1 MAIKRYW
8 ATLDNT
14 ITNAYLENLS
24 TRATG
29 SNMGASDILE
39 VFSIYGQSATA
50 SVSNAASSSELSRF
64 LIQFPVTGT
73 DSIGSD
79 RTATTIPASGSVSFF
94 LRMFNAPHAQT
105 TPRNFHLTVKPV
117 SGSWQEGTG
126 MDMHG
131 YSDLVNNN
139 DGSNWTVATG
149 TTTAATATITA
160 LSKTSGQ
167 ANTRTL
173 VVTDAAGTA
182 VTFTID
188 NSLTTSTSTKI
199 AFGNANSNANQFA
212 TNIAAAV
219 NAATLNITATAS
231 DATVTLS
238 ATTAGLAG
246 NDTVALSGTSVDDS
260 VVTIASQWSGGDG
273 AWATTGGDYHTAS
286 NYNAYFDK
294 GTEDI
299 ELDITHLVEE
309 WIDGTPIGNYGIG
322 VMLTASL
329 EASSSTNLTGS
340 TKSYYTK
347 KFFGRTSE
355 YFFKR
360 PYIEARWDSRTRDE
374 RGNIHFSS
382 SLLTAEENLNTI
394 FFYNYFR
401 GQLRNV
407 PDLGTGA
414 VYVNLYSGSSD
425 DTEPSG
431 AKLELHKDGTHVND
445 TSRTAITGGYVSTG
459 IYSAS
464 FCLTSS
470 SAAPQTFYDVWW
482 KTTAEYHTGSFT
494 ATRLK
499 ASNYNP
505 DPTHVTTITNLRP
518 EYNRRERSARFR
530 LFVREKDWCPTIYTK
545 ASNAIP
551 NTTIESAS
559 FRVHRVIDNLEV
571 IPYGTGST
579 LHTLLSYDVSGN
591 YLDLDMNVLDGGYAY
606 GMKFAYYNGA
616 VSQWVEQPETF
627 KFRVEDVED

>member
-8 ATLDNT
+8 ATADNT
-14 ITNAYLENLS
+14 ITNAYLENLRI
-24 TRATG
+24 RATG

-64 LIQFPVTGT
+64 LIKFPVTGS
-73 DSIGSD
+73 DSIESD

-94 LRMFNAPHAQT
+94 LKIFNARHSQT
-105 TPRNFHLTVKPV
+105 TPRNFYLSVKPL
-117 SGSWQEGTG
+117 SASWQEGTG
-126 MDMHG
+126 MDMFE
-131 YSDLVNNN
+131 YKDLVNGN
-139 DGSNWTVATG
+139 DGSNWITATG
-149 TTTAATATITA
+149 ADTAATATITF
-160 LSKTSGQ
+160 TGGP
-167 ANTRTL
+167 ANGKVITIIS
-173 VVTDAAGTA
+173 TD
-182 VTFTID
+182 
-188 NSLTTSTSTKI
+188 
-199 AFGNANSNANQFA
+199 
-212 TNIAAAV
+212 
-219 NAATLNITATAS
+219 
-231 DATVTLS
+231 
-238 ATTAGLAG
+238 
-246 NDTVALSGTSVDDS
+246 GTSVSYETAASTDVAANEFASGGGFDDKAEQLRLCIINS
-260 VVTIASQWSGGDG
+260 AGHNGKITVSRSDAVLTLTQATNGFGGNTLITENMGSGVTATQFTGGTGQWSV
-273 AWATTGGDYHTAS
+273 AGGDYLTGS
-286 NYNAYFDK
+286 NYSVYFDK

-309 WIDGTPIGNYGIG
+309 WIDGTPIADYGIG
-322 VMLTASL
+322 VMLTASS
-329 EASSSTNLTGS
+329 EASASTNLTGS
-340 TKSYYTK
+340 TNSYYTK

-360 PYIEARWDSRTRDE
+360 PYIEARWDSRTKDE
-374 RGNIHFSS
+374 RGNIYFSS
-382 SLLTAEENLNTI
+382 SLMTADENINTI
-394 FFYNYFR
+394 YFYNYFR

-407 PDLGTGA
+407 PDLGTGV
-414 VYVNLYSGSSD
+414 VYASLFSGSSD

-431 AKLELHKDGTHVND
+431 DKLELHKDGTHVDD
-445 TSRTAITGGYVSTG
+445 TSKTAMTGGYVSTG

-470 SAAPQTFYDVWW
+470 SAAPQTYYDVWW
-482 KTTAEYHTGSFT
+482 KTTTEYHTGSFT

-505 DPTHVTTITNLRP
+505 DPTHVTSITNLRP
-518 EYNRRERSARFR
+518 EYNRRESSARFR
-530 LFVREKDWCPTIYTK
+530 LFVREKDWSPTIYTK
-545 ASNAIP
+545 ASTAIL

-559 FRVHRVIDNLEV
+559 FRVHRVIDNLEA

-591 YLDLDMNVLDGGYAY
+591 YLDLDMSVLEGGYAY